1 MRDGYNPKFLDE
13 DNVEFHITLP
23 GPSMKLQDDMLQPD
37 GAEAGDFEL
46 KYIHYS
52 LMMSKSTR
60 QALFSAA
67 NVDNTKQKVVSG
79 RKGRKWFVDPRIGR
93 MHQIDNYAYKNSPWD
108 RGHLTRRTAVTWGDS
123 ATALAASNDS
133 CAYTNAS
140 LQHADFNEDEWRVPE
155 KLVAQHDLA
164 KNKKL
169 NVITGSLFTSCD
181 RFLTREIGDPPV
193 RIPSGFWKIV
203 SYINKN
209 TNKLA
214 TDAYIFFQDKESLRH
229 DHSGD
234 RDSLQYYC
242 TTTTEV
248 AIWTGLEFDQKLYD
262 SNSMMFSRGVDEDDA
277 AAEGVEAVS
286 VRKLREMLLGDHA
299 PVLEAGIADH
309 AAIASAR
316 KKMNLRNFY
325 QLVEDVSWI

>member
-1 MRDGYNPKFLDE
+1 MREGYNPQFLDE
-13 DNVEFHITLP
+13 DNDAFHIALP
-23 GPSMKLQDDMLQPD
+23 TPSMKLQEDVLLPVDSID
-37 GAEAGDFEL
+37 GNPEL

-67 NVDNTKQKVVSG
+67 NVDNAKQKVVSG
-79 RKGRKWFVDPRIGR
+79 KKGRKWFVDPRVDR
-93 MHQIDNYAYKNSPWD
+93 AFQIDNYAYKNSPWD
-108 RGHLTRRTAVTWGDS
+108 RGHLTRRTAVTWGNS

-133 CAYTNAS
+133 CAYTNAA
-140 LQHADFNEDEWRVPE
+140 LQHAEFNEDEWRVPE
-155 KLVAQHDLA
+155 KLVAEHDLA

-169 NVITGSLFTSCD
+169 NVITGSLFTTCD
-181 RFLTREIGDPPV
+181 RFLTRALGDPPV
-193 RIPSGFWKIV
+193 RIPSGFWKLV
-203 SYINKN
+203 SYVNKN
-209 TNKLA
+209 TDALT

-229 DHSGD
+229 DHAGG
-234 RDSLQYYC
+234 RASLQNYC

-262 SNSMMFSRGVDEDDA
+262 SNAMMFSVGVDEDDA

-286 VRKLREMLLGDHA
+286 VTKMREELLGDHA

-309 AAIASAR
+309 AAIANAR
-316 KKMNLRNFY
+316 QKMNLRNFY
-325 QLVEDVSWI
+325 QLVEDVSWV